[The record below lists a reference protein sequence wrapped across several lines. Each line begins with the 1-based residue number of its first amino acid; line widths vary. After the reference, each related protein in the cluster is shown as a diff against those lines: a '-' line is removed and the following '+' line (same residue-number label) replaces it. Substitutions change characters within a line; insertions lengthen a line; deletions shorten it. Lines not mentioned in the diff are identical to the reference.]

1 MPPPPENATDPL
13 GTTTGDTG
21 VVGTDIQGLLASL
34 YGQNPFAISH
44 TGMGGEERAYTQ
56 GPLSFLIQAGL
67 SQTLAEMF
75 VQNVVDAV
83 LASGVSLEQ
92 IGAVGLSQLV
102 SSMWS
107 TPYIREQF
115 VIKQSPSGVTA
126 AIKNEIA
133 GTTAAG
139 LTTISAASDA
149 ATAVPKPFDPKYAA
163 NITLKYGQQ
172 GMGTTEVGNDV
183 GMPEGT
189 QLYAPFAG
197 TISTEDHG
205 KSDWGKRVFLHLDN
219 GYVIAFGH
227 LHQFNVVDGQRI
239 NPGDLMGLSG
249 GDPGD
254 PSSGNSSGAHIEVQV
269 IAPNGQFQDP
279 AAFIQRLFAGTTFGA
294 ESKFFGQGIL
304 GGGVS
309 AAAAKARLTAQDP
322 VTLSRE
328 ATIRSLWQRYFGIDP
343 TERQILSVV
352 PHGQDA
358 TQWEDFIRTLPS
370 HLPGIAIGP
379 YLDIR
384 SLADS
389 KFQSVYG
396 HPSNDRVVQ
405 ELFNAGLTNPDGV
418 GYYIDQMPF
427 QPGKQVSPIVYNAVY
442 GSAAAYTQQI
452 WNQPPDP
459 RDLFDIWQ
467 QAGAPGQLQAADA
480 MEAANTAKARL
491 SLVPPPDQG
500 GDTHMP
506 PGKQ

>member
-13 GTTTGDTG
+13 GPSTGDTG
-21 VVGTDIQGLLASL
+21 VVGSDLKALLASL
-34 YGQNPFAISH
+34 YGQNPFAVAH

-92 IGAVGLSQLV
+92 LGAVGLSQLV

-126 AIKNEIA
+126 AIKNEIS

-149 ATAVPKPFDPKYAA
+149 ATAVPTPFDPKYAA

-172 GMGTTEVGNDV
+172 AMGTTEVGNDV
-183 GMPEGT
+183 GMPQGT
-189 QLYAPFAG
+189 QLYASFAG

-219 GYVIAFGH
+219 GYVIAVGH
-227 LHQFNVVDGQRI
+227 LHQFNVVDGQRV
-239 NPGDLMGLSG
+239 NPGDLLGLSG
-249 GDPGD
+249 GDPSD
-254 PSSGNSSGAHIEVQV
+254 PSSGNSSGAHIEMQV

-279 AAFIQRLFAGTTFGA
+279 AAFIHRLFAGTTFGA

-322 VTLSRE
+322 VTLSRD
-328 ATIRSLWQRYFGIDP
+328 ALIRSLWQRYFGLDP
-343 TERQILSVV
+343 TERQVLSVAQ
-352 PHGQDA
+352 HGQA
-358 TQWEDFIRTLPS
+358 AQQWEDFIRTLPS
-370 HLPGIAIGP
+370 HLPGIAIGA
-379 YLDIR
+379 YTDLR
-384 SLADS
+384 TMADG
-389 KFQSVYG
+389 KFQTVYG

-405 ELFNAGLTNPDGV
+405 ELFNAGLITPEGV
-418 GYYIDQMPF
+418 AYYIDQMPF

-459 RDLFDIWQ
+459 RDLFTIWQ